1 MKHCNKCGNNI
12 PDGTTTC
19 EEAGFGDGCG
29 KKLSLNKSKEEIV
42 VTALHEYGVWL
53 TRNPNAGPLERRAE
67 KDCITK
73 QLLEALTAQIIK
85 NTFTEALRI
94 IDEHDPNK
102 SMARKTSSAYWG
114 NTLRKEIED
123 IINNITKV

>member
-1 MKHCNKCGNNI
+1 MTDSLYRGTGGHNYIQEEDMETSFIKQQYEKHKTEYPMLNEFI
-12 PDGTTTC
+12 TLD
-19 EEAGFGDGCG
+19 EEDYY
-29 KKLSLNKSKEEIV
+29 S
-42 VTALHEYGVWL
+42 
-53 TRNPNAGPLERRAE
+53 
-67 KDCITK
+67 
-73 QLLEALTAQIIK
+73 LTAQIIK

-123 IINNITKV
+123 IINNITNV

>member
-1 MKHCNKCGNNI
+1 MT
-12 PDGTTTC
+12 DSLYRGTGGHNYIQDEDMETSFIKQQQ
-19 EEAGFGDGCG
+19 EEARIDWGLKIGP
-29 KKLSLNKSKEEIV
+29 KSNQRDQNRILD
-42 VTALHEYGVWL
+42 T
-53 TRNPNAGPLERRAE
+53 
-67 KDCITK
+67 
-73 QLLEALTAQIIK
+73 LTAQIIK